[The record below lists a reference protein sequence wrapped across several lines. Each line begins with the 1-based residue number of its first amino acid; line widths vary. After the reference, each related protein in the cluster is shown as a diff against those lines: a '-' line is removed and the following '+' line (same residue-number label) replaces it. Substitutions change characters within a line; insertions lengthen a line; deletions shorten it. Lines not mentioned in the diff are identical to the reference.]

1 VEIPIQS
8 FQNHFQASF
17 FFEPSVY
24 TLQSYIAVSFDPRT
38 GLVVRTR
45 TKHLESGA
53 NSTGKRVATINLD
66 NRSPLNSRCAEN
78 AIPSALPL

>member
-38 GLVVRTR
+38 GLVVRT
-45 TKHLESGA
+45 GP
-53 NSTGKRVATINLD
+53 STWNQEQIPQERG
-66 NRSPLNSRCAEN
+66 SRL
-78 AIPSALPL
+78 ST